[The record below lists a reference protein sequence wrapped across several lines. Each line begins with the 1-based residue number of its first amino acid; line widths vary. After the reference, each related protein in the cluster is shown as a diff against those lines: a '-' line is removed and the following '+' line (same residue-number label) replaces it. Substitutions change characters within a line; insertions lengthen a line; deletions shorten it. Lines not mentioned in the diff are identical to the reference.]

1 MCTFSETSFI
11 LFTLYP
17 CKLLFW
23 FILPPLRTIWQF
35 DGLNAKRFYLLLY
48 SIALR
53 TLSLSPLVLYSKFYV
68 FSTTNKNA
76 KEHNRIYLRTNSTN
90 IFFTTFD
97 QKHFLGNILLIK
109 PCMTHKNKIIKN
121 ANMAFFSRHIVY
133 RGKTKWLNIPWK
145 NTKIASIRASIQHT
159 HLHS

>member
-1 MCTFSETSFI
+1 MCMLTILGYISETSFI

-76 KEHNRIYLRTNSTN
+76 KEHKSYLLENQFNKHLFYN
-90 IFFTTFD
+90 IWPKKIPWKHATDKTMQD
-97 QKHFLGNILLIK
+97 TQKN
-109 PCMTHKNKIIKN
+109 NKIKN
-121 ANMAFFSRHIVY
+121 ANMAVFSRHIVY
-133 RGKTKWLNIPWK
+133 RGKNKM
-145 NTKIASIRASIQHT
+145 AE
-159 HLHS
+159 HSMKKY